1 VVKYWIGLLLY
12 CVFQPLFAADIA
24 VQLDR
29 SMVEIDESF
38 TLVFSAAASVDDDPD
53 FKPLDKD
60 FRILNRN
67 KSSSIQIMNGSMS
80 RESTWTLSVMA
91 KRTGTLTIPAIQ
103 FGSDSSKKL
112 NIVINKSGQN
122 SVSNTDALIYMEVD
136 VSPKQVYVQAQVIY
150 TIRIFHAV
158 NFLDASLT
166 ELSLDDSNAVVETIG
181 NNASYDKQI
190 NGRLYKVFEK
200 KYAIFPQKSGS
211 IRVEPFVFE
220 ARYIGQRRQIKHRRL
235 RSQAFDL
242 KVLPK
247 PPFKNGKTAAYW
259 LPTSSL
265 QIFESWGDKPPEF
278 TVGEPVTRTF
288 RLTAVGLPASQ
299 LPYLHTEKLDFAKL
313 YPDQPLLNDD
323 TSANGLIG
331 IRMDKVAL
339 IPTKPGK
346 FTLPE
351 IRVPWWNTNK
361 KRWEN
366 LIVKAKTISVA
377 PALAS
382 MGDFITP
389 QQINKS
395 ENITTQHDTE
405 NILNNRDDND
415 LFGFDQT
422 FWFALSVL
430 FLYLW
435 LLTIAAWWYY
445 AKKAKKAGIEFKD
458 KNTSSTVIPAK
469 NRMVI
474 EKRLTVAGEAGE
486 PDDIKNL
493 LIDWGVTVFPDN
505 SPHSL
510 GALAKRCGGTLG
522 EEIEHINKV
531 IYSNTGSEWNIQ
543 TVLPLMRRFLPE
555 DEIGQRDNE
564 LDPMY
569 YHVSGKVS
577 Q

>member
-38 TLVFSAAASVDDDPD
+38 TLVFSASASVDDDPD
-53 FKPLDKD
+53 FRPLDKD

-67 KSSSIQIMNGSMS
+67 KSSSIRIMNGSMS

-91 KRTGTLTIPAIQ
+91 KRTGKLIIPVIQ

-112 NIVINKSGQN
+112 NIVINKSGQH
-122 SVSNTDALIYMEVD
+122 SGSNTDALIYMEVD
-136 VSPKQVYVQAQVIY
+136 VFPRQVYVQAQVIY

-166 ELSLDDSNAVVETIG
+166 ELSLDDSNTVVETIG

-211 IRVEPFVFE
+211 IKVQPFVFE

-235 RSQAFDL
+235 SSETVDI

-247 PPFKNGKTAAYW
+247 PTLKNGKTATYW

-265 QIFESWGDKPPEF
+265 QITESWGDKLPKF

-288 RLTAVGLPASQ
+288 RLTAEGLPASQ

-313 YPDQPLLNDD
+313 YPDQPLFNDD
-323 TSANGLIG
+323 TSVNGLMG
-331 IRMDKVAL
+331 VRLDKVAL

-351 IRVPWWNTNK
+351 IKVPWWNTNK

-366 LIVKAKTISVA
+366 LIVKAKTIFVT
-377 PALAS
+377 PALAT
-382 MGDFITP
+382 MDKFNTP
-389 QQINKS
+389 QQIDNS
-395 ENITTQHDTE
+395 ENIATRSNTE
-405 NILNNRDDND
+405 NIKNDSDNKE

-422 FWFALSVL
+422 FWFALSIL

-445 AKKAKKAGIEFKD
+445 ARKAKKAGIEFQD
-458 KNTSSTVIPAK
+458 KISSPTVIHAK
-469 NRMVI
+469 NRTLI
-474 EKRLTVAGEAGE
+474 EKRLTVASEAGE
-486 PDDIKNL
+486 PDDIKKL

-522 EEIEHINKV
+522 EEIDHINRV
-531 IYSNTGSEWNIQ
+531 IYSNTGAEWSAQ
-543 TVLPLMRRFLPE
+543 TILPLIRKFLPE
-555 DEIGQRDNE
+555 EESDKRDNE

-577 Q
+577 